1 MATTFF
7 KLIGPTAFRSFRC
20 VWMLEE
26 LGIPYE
32 HVTAFPASKCAKK
45 FHPMGKIPALVVNE
59 DWILYESAAINTYLA
74 DFAQKFIPE
83 PRTRERAHYDQIVLF
98 LMTEM
103 DASGLWIHSKHERL
117 AQNLGGPCPDAVA
130 EAKRQFERAQ
140 HAMEREFVGPYVLG
154 GDFTAADILYVHCLD
169 WATNIEWFSTP
180 SEGRL
185 SGYLPL
191 CTSRPAYQRT
201 IAKRT
206 AEEQA
211 RKLKQ
216 EAKQSS
222 NL

>member
-1 MATTFF
+1 MDTASF
-7 KLIGPTAFRSFRC
+7 KLVGPTLFRCFRC

-32 HVTAFPASKCAKK
+32 HVLAFPATKQAEK
-45 FHPMGKIPALVVNE
+45 FHPMGKIPVLVVNE
-59 DWILYESAAINTYLA
+59 DWALYESAAINTYLA

-83 PRTRERAHYDQIVLF
+83 PRTRERAHYDQTVLF

-117 AQNLGGPCPDAVA
+117 AQYLGGPCPIAVA

-140 HAMEREFVGPYVLG
+140 HSMEREFVGPYVLG
-154 GDFTAADILYVHCLD
+154 GDFTAADILYVHCLN
-169 WATNIEWFSTP
+169 WATSIAWFPTP
-180 SEGRL
+180 TEGRL
-185 SGYLPL
+185 SDYLSL

-206 AEEQA
+206 AEEQI